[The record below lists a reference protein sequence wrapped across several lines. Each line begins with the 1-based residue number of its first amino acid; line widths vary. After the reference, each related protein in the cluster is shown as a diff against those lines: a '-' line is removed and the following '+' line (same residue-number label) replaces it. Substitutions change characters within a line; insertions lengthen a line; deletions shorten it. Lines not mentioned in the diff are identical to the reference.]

1 MYNTLKGSDSMTF
14 GDRLLNLLD
23 EKDISQKDFA
33 AMLNIAPSTLNGYIK
48 NKRQPDFELVKNM
61 VFILGTSAD
70 YLLDCSGDNARL
82 SMREMSLIGKM
93 RILSGEQQEII
104 YDLVNISV
112 KKIRGKQ

>member
-1 MYNTLKGSDSMTF
+1 MNF

-48 NKRQPDFELVKNM
+48 NKRQPDFELVKNI

-70 YLLDCSGDNARL
+70 YLLDCPTDGARL
-82 SMREMSLIGKM
+82 SVREMSLIAKLRTLNGT
-93 RILSGEQQEII
+93 QQEII
-104 YDLVNISV
+104 YDLINITARKFVNS
-112 KKIRGKQ
+112 Q